1 MPILLGCIADDF
13 TGATDLANT
22 LTRQGM
28 ATVVLLGVPREDV
41 DVGDADAVVV
51 ALKSRSIAASD
62 AVSQSLA
69 ALDWLARHGARRP
82 PLSESQG
89 AHINESAASGSARST
104 LHESESGPQ
113 YYFKYCSTFDST
125 DAGNIGP
132 VAEAL
137 LDALGE
143 DFTVACSAFP
153 TNKRTIYQGHLFVG
167 DVLLSESSMRHH
179 PLTPMTDALLTR
191 VLQRQCIGR
200 VGLIDF
206 NVVERGGV
214 AIRGAAAQLRA
225 DGVRIAIVDALT
237 DAHLVA
243 IGAACADLKLL
254 TGGSGLALGLPE
266 NFRRAG
272 LLRMKEAGALPRFG
286 GHAAVLAGSC
296 SAATQRQVAKM
307 KAGSNGFEIDPI
319 ALRDD
324 RAAVAKVLQ
333 WARPRLGREPVLI
346 FSTADPASVEKAQA
360 ALGRERAGQLIEA
373 AMGEIAKGLVGMGV
387 ERLVV
392 AGGETSGAVVTAL
405 GINGL
410 RIGEEIDPGVPWTA
424 SLGGKPLALALKSG
438 NFGADDFFLKAFQ
451 KLEPVNLASPLS
463 PRERGRG

>member
-1 MPILLGCIADDF
+1 MLLGCIADDF

-22 LTRQGM
+22 LTRRGM
-28 ATVVLLGVPREDV
+28 ATVVLLGVPHEDV
-41 DVGDADAVVV
+41 DVGDADAVII
-51 ALKSRSIAASD
+51 ALKSRSIAAAH

-69 ALDWLARHGARRP
+69 ALDWLACGGAR
-82 PLSESQG
+82 Q
-89 AHINESAASGSARST
+89 H
-104 LHESESGPQ
+104 
-113 YYFKYCSTFDST
+113 YFKYCSTFDST

-137 LDALGE
+137 LDALKQ
-143 DFTVACSAFP
+143 DFTVACPAFP

-179 PLTPMTDALLTR
+179 PLTPMTDPLLTR
-191 VLQRQCIGR
+191 VLQRQCKGR
-200 VGLIDF
+200 VGLIAYD
-206 NVVERGGV
+206 VVERGSA
-214 AIRGAAAQLRA
+214 AIRGVVARLRT
-225 DGVRIAIVDALT
+225 DGVRIAVVDALT
-237 DAHLVA
+237 DAHLLA
-243 IGAACADLKLL
+243 IGEACADLKLL

-272 LLRMKEAGALPRFG
+272 LLSAQAAGVLPKFS

-307 KAGSNGFEIDPI
+307 KTGSNWFEIDPI
-319 ALRDD
+319 ALRED

-333 WARPRLGREPVLI
+333 WARPRLGKEPVLI
-346 FSTADPASVEKAQA
+346 YSTADPATVEKAQA
-360 ALGRERAGQLIEA
+360 ALGRERVGHLIEA

-387 ERLVV
+387 RRLVV

-405 GINGL
+405 GIDGL

-424 SLGGKPLALALKSG
+424 SLGEPPLALALKSG
-438 NFGADDFFLKAFQ
+438 NFGADDFFLKSFE
-451 KLEPVNLASPLS
+451 KLGTADEFFSIPP
-463 PRERGRG
+463 